1 MLVISVNSSGGRV
14 VCAGEGLSVCD
25 QWAEIDFRYALFSI
39 DSEFFFPF
47 CLHT

>member
-25 QWAEIDFRYALFSI
+25 QWAEIDFRYALFI
-39 DSEFFFPF
+39 FRHYLEHKTFII
-47 CLHT
+47 